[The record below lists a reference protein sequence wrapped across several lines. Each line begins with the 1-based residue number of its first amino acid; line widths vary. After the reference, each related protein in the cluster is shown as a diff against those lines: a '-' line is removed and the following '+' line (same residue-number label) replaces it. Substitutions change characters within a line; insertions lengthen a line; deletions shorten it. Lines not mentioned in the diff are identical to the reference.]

1 MAERRNQDSSRFRY
15 GKCLNE
21 NCEKSKSKEVIT
33 VPARKEFVCPECGSK
48 LFECAPPKQKSK
60 TPLIAAIAVGAAV
73 LIGVG
78 VWVLMHKSTNE
89 NSAPQEEVVKVDS
102 IPELKQGNTI
112 SINKAEP
119 EAANEAEIKKEH
131 AAGEESAIEKE
142 PVAGKPVAQPK
153 QSSSE
158 HKLDYGVWK
167 GGWKNGKPHDTH
179 GTMKYTA
186 SHLIDSRDPKKRMAE
201 PGDYIIG
208 EWSEGKLVQG
218 IWYDSSNTVKGSIM
232 IGQ

>member
-15 GKCLNE
+15 GKCLND

-33 VPARKEFVCPECGSK
+33 VPARKDFVCPECGSK

-60 TPLIAAIAVGAAV
+60 TPLYAGIAIFAAV

-78 VWVLMHKSTNE
+78 VWAFWPKSDNKE
-89 NSAPQEEVVKVDS
+89 QVSAGGKVGVDPKPGVDS
-102 IPELKQGNTI
+102 VETI
-112 SINKAEP
+112 TVP
-119 EAANEAEIKKEH
+119 PT
-131 AAGEESAIEKE
+131 E
-142 PVAGKPVAQPK
+142 PVENPGPEPGQTAKGGDSKVSNPNPAPNPKPQPTT
-153 QSSSE
+153 SE
-158 HKLDYGVWK
+158 HKLDYGIWK
-167 GGWKNGKPHDTH
+167 GGWKNGKPHGTH
-179 GTMKYTA
+179 GTMKYTT

-208 EWSEGKLVQG
+208 EWSDGKLVQG